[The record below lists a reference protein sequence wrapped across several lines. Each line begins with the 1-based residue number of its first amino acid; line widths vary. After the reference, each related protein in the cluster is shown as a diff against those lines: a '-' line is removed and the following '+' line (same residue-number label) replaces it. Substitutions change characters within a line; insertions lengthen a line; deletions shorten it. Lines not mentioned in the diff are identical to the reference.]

1 MTTRSLM
8 AGIAAGTLLLASG
21 AVAQTPYSQ
30 TPYTQTPY
38 GQSQPSTGQEVFG
51 QILQNLFG
59 GQTTG
64 TLDAEW
70 SRGRRA
76 LAGQQTAFN
85 NRLDAEVRSGA
96 LQSWSAERI
105 RTDYDALVRLE
116 ADYGRDGRFTTQERQ
131 DLTARYDALTRA
143 EQDGSYGDDL
153 GGYSSVADGRAEFQ
167 RRVDAAVSARRLS
180 RTDATRLRADY
191 AALIRMEAEY
201 QRGGLTARE
210 RQDIE
215 TRLDALDAR
224 IGDVGYGGGGWNGN
238 WDGNWQQTP
247 RERLTAIERALP
259 SLNRGEA
266 ADRIRVQL
274 EDLTRLD
281 AAYARVSPSSDD
293 RAYLER
299 RIGELEVQARI
310 RR

>member
-30 TPYTQTPY
+30 TPYNQTPY
-38 GQSQPSTGQEVFG
+38 GQSRPSTGQEVFG

-96 LQSWSAERI
+96 LQSWSADRI

-143 EQDGSYGDDL
+143 EQDGGYGDDL

-180 RTDATRLRADY
+180 RTDANRLRADY

-224 IGDVGYGGGGWNGN
+224 IGDGGYGGGGWNGN

-266 ADRIRVQL
+266 ADRLRVQL

-281 AAYARVSPSSDD
+281 AAYTRLTPSSDD

>member
-1 MTTRSLM
+1 MTTRFLM

-30 TPYTQTPY
+30 TPYNQTPY

-96 LQSWSAERI
+96 LQSWSADRI

-143 EQDGSYGDDL
+143 EQDGGYGDDL

-167 RRVDAAVSARRLS
+167 RRIDAAVSARRLS

-224 IGDVGYGGGGWNGN
+224 IGDGGYGGGGWNGN

-281 AAYARVSPSSDD
+281 AAYARITASADD
-293 RAYLER
+293 RAYLDR

>member
-1 MTTRSLM
+1 MTTRPLF
-8 AGIAAGTLLLASG
+8 AGLAVGTMLLASG
-21 AVAQTPYSQ
+21 AVAQTPYN
-30 TPYTQTPY
+30 QTPY
-38 GQSQPSTGQEVFG
+38 GQSQSQPSGQEVFG

-64 TLDAEW
+64 TVDGEW

-85 NRLDAEVRSGA
+85 ARLDAEVRSGA
-96 LQSWSAERI
+96 LQSWSADRI

-116 ADYGRDGRFTTQERQ
+116 ADYGRDGRFTAQERQ

-143 EQDGSYGDDL
+143 LQDGGYGDDV
-153 GGYSSVADGRAEFQ
+153 GGYSSVADGRAEFD

-224 IGDVGYGGGGWNGN
+224 LGDVGYGSGA
-238 WDGNWQQTP
+238 WQQTP
-247 RERLTAIERALP
+247 RERLAAIERALP

-274 EDLTRLD
+274 EDLMRLD
-281 AAYARVSPSSDD
+281 AAYARITASADD

>member
-1 MTTRSLM
+1 MTSIKTFTAL
-8 AGIAAGTLLLASG
+8 AAGAVVIAVSG
-21 AVAQTPYSQ
+21 AAQAQTPYN
-30 TPYTQTPY
+30 QTPY

-96 LQSWSAERI
+96 LQSWSADRI

-143 EQDGSYGDDL
+143 TQDGGYGDDV
-153 GGYSSVADGRAEFQ
+153 GGYSSVADGRAEFE
-167 RRVDAAVSARRLS
+167 RRVAAAVSARRLS

-191 AALIRMEAEY
+191 AALIRMETEY
-201 QRGGLTARE
+201 QRDGLTTRE

-224 IGDVGYGGGGWNGN
+224 IGDVGYGGGNWNGN

-247 RERLTAIERALP
+247 RERLAAIERALA

-266 ADRIRVQL
+266 ADRLRVQL

-281 AAYARVSPSSDD
+281 AAYTRLTPSSDD
-293 RAYLER
+293 RAYLDR
-299 RIGELEVQARI
+299 RLGELEVQARI

>member
-1 MTTRSLM
+1 MTSIKTFTAL
-8 AGIAAGTLLLASG
+8 AAGTLVIATAG
-21 AVAQTPYSQ
+21 ATQA
-30 TPYTQTPY
+30 QTPY
-38 GQSQPSTGQEVFG
+38 GQSQPQPYGQSQSSGQEVFG

-64 TLDAEW
+64 TLDGEW

-76 LAGQQTAFN
+76 LGSQQAAFN
-85 NRLDAEVRSGA
+85 TRLDAQVRSGA
-96 LQSWSAERI
+96 LQSWSADRI

-116 ADYGRDGRFTTQERQ
+116 ADYARDGRFTAQERQ
-131 DLTARYDALTRA
+131 DLTTRYDALTRA
-143 EQDGSYGDDL
+143 LDDGGFGDDI
-153 GGYSSVADGRAEFQ
+153 GGYQSVADGRAEFE
-167 RRVDAAVSARRLS
+167 RRLDAAVGARRLS

-191 AALIRMEAEY
+191 AALIRVEADY
-201 QRGGLTARE
+201 QRGGLTLRE

-224 IGDVGYGGGGWNGN
+224 IGDVGYGNGGG
-238 WDGNWQQTP
+238 WQQTP
-247 RERLTAIERALP
+247 RDRLTVIERALP
-259 SLNRGEA
+259 SLGRGEA

-281 AAYARVSPSSDD
+281 AAYARYSASADD
-293 RAYLER
+293 RAYLDR
-299 RIGELEVQARI
+299 RIGELELQARI

>member
-1 MTTRSLM
+1 MTTRFLM

-30 TPYTQTPY
+30 TPYNQTPY

-96 LQSWSAERI
+96 LQSWSADRI

-143 EQDGSYGDDL
+143 EQDGGYGDDL

-180 RTDATRLRADY
+180 RIDATRLRADY

-224 IGDVGYGGGGWNGN
+224 IGDGGYGGGGWNGN

>member
-1 MTTRSLM
+1 MTTRPLF
-8 AGIAAGTLLLASG
+8 AGLAVGTMLLASG
-21 AVAQTPYSQ
+21 AVAQTPYN
-30 TPYTQTPY
+30 QTPY
-38 GQSQPSTGQEVFG
+38 GQSQSQPSGQEVFG

-64 TLDAEW
+64 TADAEW

-85 NRLDAEVRSGA
+85 ARLDAEVRSGA
-96 LQSWSAERI
+96 LQSWSADRI
-105 RTDYDALVRLE
+105 RADYDALVRLE
-116 ADYGRDGRFTTQERQ
+116 ADYGRDGRFTAQERQ

-143 EQDGSYGDDL
+143 LQDGGYGDDV
-153 GGYSSVADGRAEFQ
+153 GGYQSVADGRAEFD
-167 RRVDAAVSARRLS
+167 RRVDAAVGARRLS

-224 IGDVGYGGGGWNGN
+224 LGDVGYGGGA
-238 WDGNWQQTP
+238 WQQTP

-281 AAYARVSPSSDD
+281 AAYARITASADD

>member
-1 MTTRSLM
+1 M
-8 AGIAAGTLLLASG
+8 LLATG
-21 AVAQTPYSQ
+21 AVAQTPYN
-30 TPYTQTPY
+30 QTPY
-38 GQSQPSTGQEVFG
+38 GQSQSQPSGQEVFG

-64 TLDAEW
+64 TVDGEW

-85 NRLDAEVRSGA
+85 ARLDAEVRSGA
-96 LQSWSAERI
+96 LQSWSADRI

-116 ADYGRDGRFTTQERQ
+116 AEYGRDGRFTTQERQ

-143 EQDGSYGDDL
+143 LQDGGYGDDV
-153 GGYSSVADGRAEFQ
+153 GGYQSVSDGRIEFD

-224 IGDVGYGGGGWNGN
+224 LGDVGYDG
-238 WDGNWQQTP
+238 GNWQQTP
-247 RERLTAIERALP
+247 RERLAAIERALP

-266 ADRIRVQL
+266 AERIRVQL
-274 EDLTRLD
+274 EDLMRLD
-281 AAYARVSPSSDD
+281 AAYARITASADD
-293 RAYLER
+293 RAYLDR

>member
-1 MTTRSLM
+1 
-8 AGIAAGTLLLASG
+8 
-21 AVAQTPYSQ
+21 
-30 TPYTQTPY
+30 
-38 GQSQPSTGQEVFG
+38 
-51 QILQNLFG
+51 
-59 GQTTG
+59 
-64 TLDAEW
+64 
-70 SRGRRA
+70 
-76 LAGQQTAFN
+76 
-85 NRLDAEVRSGA
+85 
-96 LQSWSAERI
+96 
-105 RTDYDALVRLE
+105 
-116 ADYGRDGRFTTQERQ
+116 
-131 DLTARYDALTRA
+131 
-143 EQDGSYGDDL
+143 
-153 GGYSSVADGRAEFQ
+153 
-167 RRVDAAVSARRLS
+167 
-180 RTDATRLRADY
+180 
-191 AALIRMEAEY
+191 MEAEY

-224 IGDVGYGGGGWNGN
+224 IGDGGYGGGGWNGN

-266 ADRIRVQL
+266 ADRLRVQL

-281 AAYARVSPSSDD
+281 AAYTRLTPSSDD

>member
-1 MTTRSLM
+1 MTTRFLM

-30 TPYTQTPY
+30 TPYNQTPY
-38 GQSQPSTGQEVFG
+38 GQSRPSTGQEVFG

-96 LQSWSAERI
+96 LQSWSADRI

-143 EQDGSYGDDL
+143 EQDGGYGDDL

-224 IGDVGYGGGGWNGN
+224 IGDGGYGGGGWNGN

-281 AAYARVSPSSDD
+281 AAYARITASADD
-293 RAYLER
+293 RAYLDR

>member
-1 MTTRSLM
+1 MTSIKTFTAL
-8 AGIAAGTLLLASG
+8 AVGTLVIATAG
-21 AVAQTPYSQ
+21 ATQA
-30 TPYTQTPY
+30 QTPY
-38 GQSQPSTGQEVFG
+38 GQSQPQPYGQSQPSGQEVFG

-64 TLDAEW
+64 TLDGEW

-76 LAGQQTAFN
+76 LGSQQAAFN
-85 NRLDAEVRSGA
+85 TRLDAQVRSGA
-96 LQSWSAERI
+96 LPSWSADRI

-116 ADYGRDGRFTTQERQ
+116 ADYARDGRFTAQERQ
-131 DLTARYDALTRA
+131 DLTTRYDALTRA
-143 EQDGSYGDDL
+143 LDDGGFGDDV
-153 GGYSSVADGRAEFQ
+153 GGYQSVADGRAEFE
-167 RRVDAAVSARRLS
+167 RRLDAAVGARRLS

-191 AALIRMEAEY
+191 AALIRVEADY
-201 QRGGLTARE
+201 QRGGLTLRE

-224 IGDVGYGGGGWNGN
+224 IGDVGYGNGGG
-238 WDGNWQQTP
+238 WQQTP
-247 RERLTAIERALP
+247 RDRLTVIERALP
-259 SLNRGEA
+259 SLGRGEA

-281 AAYARVSPSSDD
+281 AAYARYSASADD
-293 RAYLER
+293 RAYLDR
-299 RIGELEVQARI
+299 RIGELELQARI

>member
-1 MTTRSLM
+1 MTTRPLF
-8 AGIAAGTLLLASG
+8 AGIAVGTMLLASG
-21 AVAQTPYSQ
+21 AVAQTPYN
-30 TPYTQTPY
+30 QTPY
-38 GQSQPSTGQEVFG
+38 GQSQSQPSGQEVFG

-64 TLDAEW
+64 TVDGEW

-85 NRLDAEVRSGA
+85 ARLDAEVRSGA
-96 LQSWSAERI
+96 LQSWSADRI
-105 RTDYDALVRLE
+105 RADYDALVRLE
-116 ADYGRDGRFTTQERQ
+116 ADYGRDGRFTAQERQ

-143 EQDGSYGDDL
+143 LQDGGYGDDV
-153 GGYSSVADGRAEFQ
+153 GGYQSVADGRAEFD

-180 RTDATRLRADY
+180 RIDATRLRADY

-224 IGDVGYGGGGWNGN
+224 VGDVGYGGGA
-238 WDGNWQQTP
+238 WQQTP
-247 RERLTAIERALP
+247 RERLAAIERALP

-274 EDLTRLD
+274 EDLMRLD
-281 AAYARVSPSSDD
+281 AAYARITASADD